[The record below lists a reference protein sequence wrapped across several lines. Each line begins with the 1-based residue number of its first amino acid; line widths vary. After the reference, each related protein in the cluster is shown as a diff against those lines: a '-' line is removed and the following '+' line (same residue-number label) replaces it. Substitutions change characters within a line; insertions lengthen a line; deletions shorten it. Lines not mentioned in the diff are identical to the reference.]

1 MKSPSNGDIA
11 KIAGRLISH
20 DTGWPFGLFN
30 CLNGEGGALQKLGS
44 FEQISSW
51 GLVAYCQGQVARR
64 FAISASKPR
73 KYRPI
78 QPQNLQC
85 IHLHLERNL
94 ILIFSCSNA
103 QDVQAQ
109 TYFPRQVFCSI
120 QNPAIPKS
128 QIPKPSKSCEVQAWR
143 RWFSPRR
150 AHGATGWASS
160 PRVPRK
166 CPKGRWRQPWRRLSS
181 FWSTLGCWEVASNL
195 RFWSFLALTI
205 QFYPILVGIT

>member
-78 QPQNLQC
+78 QTPEFAMYTSTPRTESHIDIFLFKCSRCSSPNLFSQDKFSATFKTQPSPKPNPQ
-85 IHLHLERNL
+85 
-94 ILIFSCSNA
+94 
-103 QDVQAQ
+103 
-109 TYFPRQVFCSI
+109 
-120 QNPAIPKS
+120 
-128 QIPKPSKSCEVQAWR
+128 PSKSCEVQAWR

-166 CPKGRWRQPWRRLSS
+166 CPKGWWRQPWRRLSS
-181 FWSTLGCWEVASNL
+181 FWSTLGWWEVASNL

-205 QFYPILVGIT
+205 QFWWVQYNMA